1 VLGHLDLR
9 GFALRH
15 GVALA
20 LAGASLALTAAL
32 VPALGGPYFF
42 VAFPAVMG
50 AALMGGTAAG
60 VVCAA
65 AYGLGVEVLVSPGT
79 LRVSEPRAA
88 ARLVLASVAL
98 LLVVA
103 VAGRLRAA
111 LALERRSR
119 AEAEREVA
127 MRASVEERL
136 LRAHAR
142 LAGLQELTAAL
153 SAALTPAEVAA
164 ATFRIGLPLVGARWG
179 AICLRSGDGALAL
192 SHHSG
197 LARDEAGELSEIP
210 LDAAHP
216 AAEAVRNAGPVWL
229 ATALEVG
236 ARTPH
241 RPAWRG
247 PPEPQRDGARAWLP
261 LGAAPATG
269 VLGLGYAEERPFDLV
284 ERTFAE
290 AVAAQCAEA
299 LARARLHE
307 SERSA
312 RTRAEQ
318 AEAAARRAARLQEQV
333 LSVVGHDL
341 RTPLSAV
348 IMGVA
353 LLRKHVAAEAA
364 GPALDRVARSATRI
378 DEIVRDLLDLA
389 RARQGL
395 GMVLTRGPV
404 ALDEVCAQAIAELE
418 QTRPGR
424 RIRLRAS
431 GDGRCEGDR
440 SRVQQAISNLV
451 SNALQHGPE
460 DEEVAVEVQGGPGE
474 VTVRVHN
481 GGAPIPPEVLPEIF
495 EPFRRG
501 PGAGAAA
508 GSVGL
513 GLFIVREIA
522 RAHGGE
528 VSVASG
534 DGQGTTLA
542 LRLPRRAGGVAREGG
557 TPPPRDALTS
567 YLH

>member
-1 VLGHLDLR
+1 VPDRAELR
-9 GFALRH
+9 NRALRL
-15 GVALA
+15 GAALVP
-20 LAGASLALTAAL
+20 AGAALALTAAL
-32 VPALGGPYFF
+32 VPSLGGPYFF
-42 VAFPAVMG
+42 VAFPAVLS
-50 AALMGGTAAG
+50 AALVGGTAAG
-60 VVCAA
+60 AVCAI
-65 AYGLGVEVLVSPGT
+65 AYGVGVELLISPGT
-79 LRVSEPRAA
+79 LRLSDPRSA
-88 ARLVLASVAL
+88 ARVVLASIAM

-136 LRAHAR
+136 RRAHAR

-153 SAALTPAEVAA
+153 SAALTPAEVAT

-192 SHHSG
+192 SHHAG
-197 LARDEAGELSEIP
+197 LGRDEAGELAEIP
-210 LDAAHP
+210 LEAAHP
-216 AAEAVRNAGPVWL
+216 AAEAARSGDPVWL
-229 ATALEVG
+229 ATPADVA

-241 RPAWRG
+241 RPWRG
-247 PPEPQRDGARAWLP
+247 PPGPERDGARAWLP
-261 LGAAPATG
+261 LRAAPAVG
-269 VLGLGYAEERPFDLV
+269 VLGLGYSEERAFDLV

-290 AVAAQCAEA
+290 SVATQCAEA
-299 LARARLHE
+299 LARAHLHE

-318 AEAAARRAARLQEQV
+318 AEAAARRAANLQEQV

-353 LLRKHVAAEAA
+353 LLRKQAASDA
-364 GPALDRVARSATRI
+364 GGAALDRVARSAARI

-395 GMVLTRGPV
+395 GMALTRGPL
-404 ALDEVCAQAIAELE
+404 ALDEACAQAIAELE
-418 QTRPGR
+418 QARPGR
-424 RIRLRAS
+424 RIRLRTS
-431 GDGRCEGDR
+431 GDARCEADR
-440 SRVQQAISNLV
+440 SRVLQAISNLV

-460 DEEVAVEVQGGPGE
+460 LEEVAVEVQGGPRE
-474 VTVRVHN
+474 VSVRVHN
-481 GGAPIPPEVLPEIF
+481 GGAPIPAEVLPEIF

-501 PGAGAAA
+501 PGAGATA

-528 VSVASG
+528 VSVSSAQ
-534 DGQGTTLA
+534 GQGTTLE
-542 LRLPRRAGGVAREGG
+542 LRLPRGAGAVAREGG
-557 TPPPRDALTS
+557 ATPPRDALTS
-567 YLH
+567 FLH